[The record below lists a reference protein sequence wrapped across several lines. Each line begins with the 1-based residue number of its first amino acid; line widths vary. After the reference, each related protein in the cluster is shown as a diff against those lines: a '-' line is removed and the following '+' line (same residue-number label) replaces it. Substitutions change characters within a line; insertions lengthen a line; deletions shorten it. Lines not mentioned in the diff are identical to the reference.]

1 MMVVHGDNRHNVS
14 FETDRARFIGRG
26 RNPANAQAIEAGG
39 MLGNTSGSVLD
50 PILAIRNAI
59 ILQPGQP
66 VTIDIIYGISE
77 TRQQSLALLEKYRD
91 YPIADRV
98 FELAWS
104 HSLVVLR
111 QMNASEDDA
120 TLFNS
125 LASAVLYPVQEL
137 RAEGQAIVRN
147 RRGQSGLWGWAISGD
162 LPIVLLSITS
172 EESITSVTTLI
183 QAHRYWR
190 QKGLDVDL
198 VILNNSP
205 GGYQQGLQNQ
215 IMELIYAGSEA
226 SLLDKRVG
234 FFVRNGEH
242 LSAEDKL
249 LLMSVACLYLDDRA
263 GGLMSS
269 LTSVFIP

>member
-1 MMVVHGDNRHNVS
+1 MMVVHGDNRHNAS
-14 FETDRARFIGRG
+14 FETDRAKFLGRG
-26 RNPANAQAIEAGG
+26 RNPVDAMAIEAGG
-39 MLGNTSGSVLD
+39 ALSNTSGSVLD
-50 PILAIRNAI
+50 PILAIRHTI

-66 VTIDIIYGISE
+66 VTIDIIYGIGE

-91 YPIADRV
+91 YPIADRI

-120 TLFNS
+120 TLFNR
-125 LASAVLYPVQEL
+125 LASAVFYPVREL
-137 RAEGQAIVRN
+137 RAEGQVISRN

-226 SLLDKRVG
+226 SLLDKRAG
-234 FFVRNGEH
+234 F
-242 LSAEDKL
+242 LSVMASISPL
-249 LLMSVACLYLDDRA
+249 RISC
-263 GGLMSS
+263 
-269 LTSVFIP
+269 F

>member
-1 MMVVHGDNRHNVS
+1 MM
-14 FETDRARFIGRG
+14 
-26 RNPANAQAIEAGG
+26 P
-39 MLGNTSGSVLD
+39 
-50 PILAIRNAI
+50 
-59 ILQPGQP
+59 
-66 VTIDIIYGISE
+66 
-77 TRQQSLALLEKYRD
+77 
-91 YPIADRV
+91 
-98 FELAWS
+98 
-104 HSLVVLR
+104 
-111 QMNASEDDA
+111 

-137 RAEGQAIVRN
+137 RAEGQAIGRN

-205 GGYQQGLQNQ
+205 GGYQQGLQKSDYGVNFMPGLKPVCW
-215 IMELIYAGSEA
+215 I
-226 SLLDKRVG
+226 KRG
-234 FFVRNGEH
+234 RLFVRNGEH

-263 GGLMSS
+263 RGY
-269 LTSVFIP
+269 